1 MNLNGVWNVVDSDLV
16 SVFKRFGL
24 DPAVGI
30 RFQEHNLAIGQN
42 GSGKT
47 RFLKA
52 IEEYYHND
60 RPENTDVITLY
71 FPEISSFYSQED
83 AQDDEEPT
91 AELESAIFRGELL
104 NFEDFLKLAQRDTV
118 TLLDDLFTYMQIRA
132 QRMRRQYRDDFDL
145 LNKKLRTFLGWEL
158 ENELTDGEI
167 QGIKLLNDQQERK
180 LPLVEMLMTFSP
192 GELMIF
198 YFCLFL
204 FYLEH
209 VRQSRLILII
219 DEPEQHLHP
228 KALVDLIKVIKNTV
242 AVSQLWIASHS
253 LFLLPLF
260 QFEQLVYI
268 KQNKILTLNRNT
280 YKDIYNDLVGLEN
293 VDMYDLLR
301 SVECWSYYQFIA
313 ENFLLPTSKDTVNNH
328 DEQFRKLLSSLQGKR
343 SSRPLDLLDFGAGKL
358 RIWECFKLEVP
369 GEIARAE
376 ILRYSAY
383 EPYPDDDFV
392 CPGDVSFYTKAGSLP
407 RDRHD
412 IVVLMNV
419 LHEIDPRAWP
429 DTLRLIYDLLR
440 EDGVVVFLE
449 VLYLT
454 KGEQPYGDAGY
465 LLLQEPET
473 KALFPHAA
481 PVSIHEKD
489 KSNCWIIPRKDL
501 ETVTLGMVADTIGLL
516 ENNCERQLEQ
526 LDKQRIK
533 LAQNSNTL
541 ERTEIKTTAR
551 QYAFLAQQYINAH
564 IAHKRLCPPDD
575 GISSHVSASAKLR
588 PIDFK

>member
-1 MNLNGVWNVVDSDLV
+1 MDSDLV

-24 DPAVGI
+24 EPADCI

-52 IEEYYHND
+52 IEEYYHNN
-60 RPENTDVITLY
+60 RPENTEVITLY

-132 QRMRRQYRDDFDL
+132 QRMRRQYKDDFDL
-145 LNKKLRTFLGWEL
+145 LNKKLCTFLGWEL
-158 ENELTDGEI
+158 ENKLTDGEI

-198 YFCLFL
+198 YFSIFL

-209 VRQSRLILII
+209 VRQSKLILII

-228 KALVDLIKVIKNTV
+228 KVLVELIRVIKNTES
-242 AVSQLWIASHS
+242 VSQLWIASHS

-313 ENFLLPTSKDTVNNH
+313 ECFLLPTSKDTVNNQ
-328 DEQFRKLLSSLQGKR
+328 DEQFRKLLNSLQTKR
-343 SSRPLDLLDFGAGKL
+343 SSQPLDLLDFGAGKL
-358 RIWECFKLEVP
+358 RIWECFKLEIP
-369 GEIARAE
+369 DEAERAA
-376 ILRYSAY
+376 ILRYNAY
-383 EPYPDDDFV
+383 EPYPEEDFV
-392 CPGDVSFYTKAGSLP
+392 CPDDISFYTDMQQLP
-407 RDRHD
+407 KDHYD
-412 IVVLMNV
+412 VVVLMNV
-419 LHEIDPRAWP
+419 LHEIDPMAWP
-429 DTLRLIYDLLR
+429 KTLRLIHNLLR
-440 EDGVVVFLE
+440 EDGVLVFLE

-473 KALFPHAA
+473 KALFPHAV
-481 PVSIHEKD
+481 PVPIPEKV
-489 KSNCWIIPRKDL
+489 KSNCWIVPRMDL
-501 ETVTLGMVADTIGLL
+501 EYITRERVADAIGLL
-516 ENNCERQLEQ
+516 ENDCERQLEQ
-526 LDKQRIK
+526 LDKRRIK
-533 LAQNSNTL
+533 LARSGDTL
-541 ERTEIKTTAR
+541 ESTEIRTTAR

-564 IAHKRLCPPDD
+564 IAYKNLRPIDNDC
-575 GISSHVSASAKLR
+575 SSRASDRGKLR

>member
-1 MNLNGVWNVVDSDLV
+1 MDSDLV

-24 DPAVGI
+24 DPADSI
-30 RFQEHNLAIGQN
+30 RFQKHNLAIGQN

-52 IEEYYHND
+52 IEEYYHKNP
-60 RPENTDVITLY
+60 PENTEVITLY

-83 AQDDEEPT
+83 AQVDEEPT
-91 AELESAIFRGELL
+91 AELESAIFSGELL

-132 QRMRRQYRDDFDL
+132 QRMRRQYQDDFDL

-158 ENELTDGEI
+158 ENKLTNREI
-167 QGIKLLNDQQERK
+167 RGIKLFNNQQERK
-180 LPLVEMLMTFSP
+180 LPIVEMLTAFSP

-209 VRQSRLILII
+209 VRQSKLILII

-228 KALVDLIKVIKNTV
+228 KVLVELIRVIKNTV
-242 AVSQLWIASHS
+242 SVSQLWIASHS

-280 YKDIYNDLVGLEN
+280 YKDVYNDLVGLEN
-293 VDMYDLLR
+293 VDMYDLLQ

-328 DEQFRKLLSSLQGKR
+328 DEQFRKLLNSLRAKK

-369 GEIARAE
+369 DAAARAE

-383 EPYPDDDFV
+383 EPYPEDDFV
-392 CPGDVSFYTKAGSLP
+392 CPSDVSFYTKVGDMP
-407 RDRHD
+407 RSHYDV
-412 IVVLMNV
+412 VVLMNV
-419 LHEIDPRAWP
+419 LHEIDPKAWP
-429 DTLRLIYDLLR
+429 YTLKVIYHLLR
-440 EDGVVVFLE
+440 EDGIVVFLE
-449 VLYLT
+449 VLCLS
-454 KGEQPYGDAGY
+454 KGEQPYGNAGY
-465 LLLQEPET
+465 LLLQGPET
-473 KALFPHAA
+473 KALFPHAT

-501 ETVTLGMVADTIGLL
+501 ETITRGMVADTIGLL
-516 ENNCERQLEQ
+516 EDNCERQLEQ
-526 LDKQRIK
+526 LDQQRIK

-564 IAHKRLCPPDD
+564 IAYKRLCPPDD
-575 GISSHVSASAKLR
+575 GSSSHVSAPAKLR